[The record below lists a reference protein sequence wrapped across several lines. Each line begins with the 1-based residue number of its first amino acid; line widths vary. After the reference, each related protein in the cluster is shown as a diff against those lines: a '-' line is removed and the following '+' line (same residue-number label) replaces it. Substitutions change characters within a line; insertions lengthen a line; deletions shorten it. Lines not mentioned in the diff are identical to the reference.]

1 MIVIGVKSM
10 EKSVLDTICASLD
23 NFFESERKI
32 GTYIIQN
39 TAKVVDMT
47 VGELAQ
53 ACGVSDAS
61 VSRFCKKIDMKGFH
75 HLKITL
81 AKEISER
88 GKEGEEEVS
97 NHISVNDIDQ
107 SLKNILANKVTEIT
121 QTVSMMDTKQLHEIL
136 NLLNNA
142 KTVQFFSV
150 GNTIPVAIDGAFK
163 LNQIG
168 IPAVSGTIWETQIGY
183 TYNMTADD
191 VVIAISNSGESTA
204 VLRALEAA
212 RSAEA
217 TTISITNS
225 EKSSAAQLSD
235 YHITTATR
243 EKLFLDGYCFS
254 RVSATTVIEILY
266 LFLTSMRKDAYKS
279 IVRHEQAIAFAKL

>member
-1 MIVIGVKSM
+1 M

-142 KTVQFFSV
+142 KTVQFFAV

-191 VVIAISNSGESTA
+191 VVITISNSGESTA

-212 RSAEA
+212 RSVGA

>member
-1 MIVIGVKSM
+1 M
-10 EKSVLDTICASLD
+10 EKSVLDIICASLD
-23 NFFESERKI
+23 SFFESERKI
-32 GTYIIQN
+32 GTYIIQH
-39 TAKVVDMT
+39 TAEVVDMT

-61 VSRFCKKIDMKGFH
+61 VSRFCKKINMKGFH

-81 AKEISER
+81 AKEISEK
-88 GKEGEEEVS
+88 GIEEEEVS
-97 NHISVNDIDQ
+97 NHISVNDIEQ
-107 SLKNILANKVTEIT
+107 SLKNILANKVTELT
-121 QTVSMMDTKQLHEIL
+121 QTVSMMDAKQLSEIL
-136 NLLNNA
+136 NKLNMA
-142 KTVQFFSV
+142 RTVQFFAV

-183 TYNMTADD
+183 TYNMTAED

-212 RSAEA
+212 KSAGA
-217 TTISITNS
+217 TTLSITNS

-279 IVRHEQAIAFAKL
+279 IVRHEQAIAFTKL

>member
-1 MIVIGVKSM
+1 M

-23 NFFESERKI
+23 TFFESERKI
-32 GTYIIQN
+32 GTYIIQH
-39 TAKVVDMT
+39 TAEVVDMT

-88 GKEGEEEVS
+88 GKEEEEVS
-97 NHISVNDIDQ
+97 NHISVNDIGQ
-107 SLKNILANKVTEIT
+107 SLKNILANKVMEIT
-121 QTVSMMDTKQLHEIL
+121 QTVSMMDIKQLHEIL
-136 NLLNNA
+136 DKLNTA
-142 KTVQFFSV
+142 KTVQFFAV

-212 RSAEA
+212 RSAGA

-279 IVRHEQAIAFAKL
+279 VVRHEQAIAFTKL